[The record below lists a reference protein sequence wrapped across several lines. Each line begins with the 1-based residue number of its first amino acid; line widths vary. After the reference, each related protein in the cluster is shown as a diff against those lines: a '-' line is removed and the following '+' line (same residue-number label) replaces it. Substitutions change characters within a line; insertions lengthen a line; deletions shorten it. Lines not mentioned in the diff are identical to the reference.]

1 MKRFTFLFILLQIN
15 IFSLNYMVEEKE
27 IRTDKKIEFINY
39 EGKRTRVDKTKDVIG
54 IGERL
59 AGIEGR
65 LKTVGKYSVLHIVSN
80 KGDKFDAD
88 IFIIE
93 KDAEVDHIKNVRAMI
108 AGYLSKSYNYK
119 YDDAYTIATFLTYY
133 NAVYRGNI
141 DYFTS
146 KYKDEVIKNI
156 SKNNA
161 GIDISYKNWAG
172 KTRMLIP
179 IVSYVEEKKIS
190 LSETTEKKVIDR
202 LKEEKD
208 KGTGEREKI
217 TKIKEKEL
225 KEIKEEVKKKEQDLE
240 KEKAKLEEDKTKKET
255 LIKEIKDLKEKG
267 SDENA
272 KKEIV
277 KKEEEVKK
285 IDKDIKEKEE
295 KIKEKEKKVEE
306 GKNIIKQKEEEIKK
320 DKEEIKKDKEEVKKI
335 EEIKKNPEEALKKIE
350 KLEKEVEEKKALV
363 DKNIYKDR
371 FYYLKRLK
379 FTTGGFY
386 DSQMIAIDAAV
397 RKIITRS
404 PLNIITGQDFSITDD
419 GIIVIARKTEKSDEH
434 LLTMLD
440 KDELKPIRVSKTEVF
455 VRSFIRVDEGFI
467 YCIVKENNKFYL
479 GKFDKDL
486 ILVKKTDREIDQD
499 SIISV
504 YKDMIYINSSD
515 KNIFVFDKNKLEFVD
530 QIKP

>member
-1 MKRFTFLFILLQIN
+1 
-15 IFSLNYMVEEKE
+15 
-27 IRTDKKIEFINY
+27 
-39 EGKRTRVDKTKDVIG
+39 
-54 IGERL
+54 
-59 AGIEGR
+59 
-65 LKTVGKYSVLHIVSN
+65 
-80 KGDKFDAD
+80 
-88 IFIIE
+88 
-93 KDAEVDHIKNVRAMI
+93 
-108 AGYLSKSYNYK
+108 
-119 YDDAYTIATFLTYY
+119 
-133 NAVYRGNI
+133 
-141 DYFTS
+141 
-146 KYKDEVIKNI
+146 
-156 SKNNA
+156 
-161 GIDISYKNWAG
+161 
-172 KTRMLIP
+172 
-179 IVSYVEEKKIS
+179 
-190 LSETTEKKVIDR
+190 
-202 LKEEKD
+202 
-208 KGTGEREKI
+208 
-217 TKIKEKEL
+217 
-225 KEIKEEVKKKEQDLE
+225 
-240 KEKAKLEEDKTKKET
+240 
-255 LIKEIKDLKEKG
+255 
-267 SDENA
+267 
-272 KKEIV
+272 
-277 KKEEEVKK
+277 
-285 IDKDIKEKEE
+285 
-295 KIKEKEKKVEE
+295 
-306 GKNIIKQKEEEIKK
+306 
-320 DKEEIKKDKEEVKKI
+320 
-335 EEIKKNPEEALKKIE
+335 
-350 KLEKEVEEKKALV
+350 LV

-386 DSQMIAIDAAV
+386 DSQMIVIDAAV